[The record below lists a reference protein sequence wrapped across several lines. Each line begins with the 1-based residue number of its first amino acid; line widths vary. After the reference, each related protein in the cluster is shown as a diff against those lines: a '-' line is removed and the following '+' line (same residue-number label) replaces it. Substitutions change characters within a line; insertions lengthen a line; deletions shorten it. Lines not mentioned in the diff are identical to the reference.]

1 MKVIAFDVNEVCE
14 YCLKDDTEKS
24 VTFSLGILD
33 TYQWNYIRS
42 LLAKENYA
50 LAAIELVRMGLKD
63 WEGLKDRGDKPV
75 QFEKESIVI
84 PGVGKTEVI
93 TKKCL
98 DAIRPYIDELSV
110 ELVKINQISE
120 SDSKN
125 SDTP

>member
-1 MKVIAFDVNEVCE
+1 MKVIAFDVNEVRE
-14 YCLKDDTEKS
+14 YCLKEDTEKS

-50 LAAIELVRMGLKD
+50 LAAIELVRMGLRS
-63 WEGLKDRGDKPV
+63 WGGLKDRNGGYFPL
-75 QFEKESIVI
+75 ENEIIVI
-84 PGVGKTEVI
+84 PGIGKTEVI

-110 ELVKINQISE
+110 ELVKINQMSE

-125 SDTP
+125 SVTP

>member
-33 TYQWNYIRS
+33 TYQWNYVRS
-42 LLAKENYA
+42 LLVKENYS
-50 LAAIELVRMGLKD
+50 LAAISLVVMGLKG
-63 WEGLKDRGDKPV
+63 WIGLKDKHDYVIPFG
-75 QFEKESIVI
+75 KEMTDI
-84 PGVGKTEVI
+84 PGVGKTEVV

>member
-1 MKVIAFDVNEVCE
+1 MKVIAFDVNEVRE
-14 YCLKDDTEKS
+14 YCLKEDTEKS

-50 LAAIELVRMGLKD
+50 LASIELVRMGLKD
-63 WEGLKDRGDKPV
+63 WEGLKDKNDNSV
-75 QFEKESIVI
+75 LHDKESVFI

-110 ELVKINQISE
+110 ELVRMNQISE
-120 SDSKN
+120 IASKN
-125 SDTP
+125 SVTP